1 MKETPN
7 LNYVDEVAGGDM
19 EFRQKYITILKE
31 EFPQEM
37 NDYLAQ
43 LQLGELKEAS
53 LIVHKIKHKLNSLG
67 LNDGHSLAVKHEF
80 ELRNDINLLSGEFTE
95 ILRGIESYLKTL

>member
-7 LNYVDEVAGGDM
+7 LNYVDEVAGGDL
-19 EFRQKYITILKE
+19 EFRQRYINILKE
-31 EFPQEM
+31 EFPLEM
-37 NDYLAQ
+37 KEYLSHMHDGD
-43 LQLGELKEAS
+43 LREAS

-67 LNDGHSLAVKHEF
+67 LNEGHSLAVKHEF

-95 ILRGIESYLKTL
+95 ILQGIESYLNTI